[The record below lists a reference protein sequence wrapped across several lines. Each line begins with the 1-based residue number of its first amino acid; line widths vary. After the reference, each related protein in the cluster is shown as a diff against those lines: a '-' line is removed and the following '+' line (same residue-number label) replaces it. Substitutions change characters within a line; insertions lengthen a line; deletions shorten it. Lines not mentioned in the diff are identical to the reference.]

1 MKTLEE
7 ILTMIDEKCP
17 DTRSSHKLFIAAMIQ
32 DAYQDGYKDASE
44 QALKHIKGAYNDTA

>member
-32 DAYQDGYKDASE
+32 DAYQDGYKDAIETS
-44 QALKHIKGAYNDTA
+44 IKTIEGAYNDK